1 MANAVMAKL
10 TTTVFLRPIL
20 FISIPVGM
28 DRMRNQRKQ
37 DKEISP
43 DTLSSMP
50 AKSALHIAGRHAHDV
65 HESHN
70 EKAEHYGQDCKF
82 GI

>member
-1 MANAVMAKL
+1 MANATSTKAKSYFRTGISMANAVMAKL

-50 AKSALHIAGRHAHDV
+50 AKSA
-65 HESHN
+65 
-70 EKAEHYGQDCKF
+70 F
-82 GI
+82 T

>member
-50 AKSALHIAGRHAHDV
+50 AKSA
-65 HESHN
+65 
-70 EKAEHYGQDCKF
+70 F
-82 GI
+82 T